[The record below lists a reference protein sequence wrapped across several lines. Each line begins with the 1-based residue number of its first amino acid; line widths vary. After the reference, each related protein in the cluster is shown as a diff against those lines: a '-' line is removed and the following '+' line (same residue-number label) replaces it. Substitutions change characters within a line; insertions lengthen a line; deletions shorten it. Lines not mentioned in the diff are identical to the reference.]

1 MTTAAEK
8 LAGLLCQ
15 PEDIDGFEV
24 ICINGKLSIDGQAH
38 LPHEACAGT
47 GRKYP
52 ILSRECPCLR
62 AGDADGVNHAI
73 DDPPWGMGTCKRPC
87 YLFERHDAE
96 CFNCGGSN
104 RVPNVTLATLMAA
117 ARSQGYVTVQFND
130 SVEGVGRVCTLSP
143 LKDVLIGPR
152 RWGEDDLDA
161 LANALWAAEQAQ
173 EAQDEA

>member
-104 RVPNVTLATLMAA
+104 RVPNVTLETLMAA
-117 ARSQGYVTVQFND
+117 AESIGYTHIEFARQD
-130 SVEGVGRVCTLSP
+130 SKTHCVIRLPDHAPVPYTTYYRTGTSP
-143 LKDVLIGPR
+143 T
-152 RWGEDDLDA
+152 DA
-161 LANALWAAEQAQ
+161 LANALWAAQ
-173 EAQDEA
+173 EGGSDEV

>member
-104 RVPNVTLATLMAA
+104 RVPNVTLETLLAA
-117 ARSQGYVTVQFND
+117 AESVGYTTILIETEMVT
-130 SVEGVGRVCTLSP
+130 
-143 LKDVLIGPR
+143 LIG
-152 RWGEDDLDA
+152 A
-161 LANALWAAEQAQ
+161 LKPPISKEGSTHTEAAANALWAAEQAQ